1 MTRSSPHRPLACT
14 AIIVAL
20 ALAGCASNRQ
30 AGTPAHT
37 ASDDSAMM
45 AASNGASAVFRADVA
60 PILCR
65 YAQDVANSAEM
76 IVRASSDAGGP
87 INASAPQS
95 AQAEY
100 ARAVQL
106 YASRLAADYAA
117 FAKTHAPP
125 PFQSEYRQF
134 LESLSVIEQ
143 QATQLAR
150 YAHAGNYTAIANEQG
165 LQTPTAGQRVFRN
178 AGITSCAIPTP

>member
-1 MTRSSPHRPLACT
+1 MTTSSPHRPLACT
-14 AIIVAL
+14 TIIVAL
-20 ALAGCASNRQ
+20 TLAGCAGNRQ
-30 AGTPAHT
+30 ADTPAHT
-37 ASDDSAMM
+37 ASHDSAMI

-95 AQAEY
+95 AQTEY
-100 ARAVQL
+100 ANAVQL
-106 YASRLAADYAA
+106 YASRLATDYTA
-117 FAKTHAPP
+117 FAKVHAPP
-125 PFQSEYRQF
+125 PSQSEYRQF
-134 LESLSVIEQ
+134 LASLAVIDQ

-150 YAHAGNYTAIANEQG
+150 YAHTGDYTAIANEQG
-165 LQTPTAGQRVFRN
+165 LKTPTAGQQVFRN
-178 AGITSCAIPTP
+178 AGITSCAVPAP

>member
-1 MTRSSPHRPLACT
+1 MTTSRLHRPLACA

-20 ALAGCASNRQ
+20 TLAGCAGNHQPHIS
-30 AGTPAHT
+30 AHP
-37 ASDDSAMM
+37 ASDNPAIM
-45 AASNGASAVFRADVA
+45 AASNGAIAVFRADVA

-65 YAQDVANSAEM
+65 YAQDVTNSAEM

-100 ARAVQL
+100 ASAVQL
-106 YASRLAADYAA
+106 YASRLATDYTA

-125 PFQSEYRQF
+125 PFQSEYHQF
-134 LESLSVIEQ
+134 LESLSVIDQ
-143 QATQLAR
+143 QTTQLAR
-150 YAHAGNYTAIANEQG
+150 YAHADDYTAIANEQG

>member
-1 MTRSSPHRPLACT
+1 MTRSSPHRPLVCIT
-14 AIIVAL
+14 IIVAL
-20 ALAGCASNRQ
+20 TLAGCAGNRQ

-37 ASDDSAMM
+37 ASDDSATM
-45 AASNGASAVFRADVA
+45 AASNGAGAVFRADVA

-100 ARAVQL
+100 ASAVQL
-106 YASRLAADYAA
+106 YASRLATDYAA
-117 FAKTHAPP
+117 FAKVHAPP
-125 PFQSEYRQF
+125 PSQSEYRQF
-134 LESLSVIEQ
+134 LESLAVIDQ

-150 YAHAGNYTAIANEQG
+150 YAHTGDYTAIANEQG
-165 LQTPTAGQRVFRN
+165 LKTPTAGQQVFHN
-178 AGITSCAIPTP
+178 AGITSCAVPTP